1 MYVRN
6 IRMDYRDYI
15 KENYYDVYV
24 QERENLE
31 DRLIEAKYNLL
42 FLKMVHERSEVYR
55 NNDITDRFE
64 IRVIIRRIHVSIA
77 WELALQIKAFT
88 DDNDKDCLTVNKLK
102 NNIFRYIRDEKRQ
115 EYYDAL
121 GEITKTI
128 DWSNCV
134 KLVSSISDYRN
145 KIVGH
150 NIVNAPKL
158 TFDIN
163 DADFV
168 ISQYEKIFNVLS
180 FQNDTYEER
189 VADLNGEMAG
199 FITKYL
205 DAVLPLTKC

>member
-1 MYVRN
+1 
-6 IRMDYRDYI
+6 MDYRDYI

-42 FLKMVHERSEVYR
+42 FLKMVHERSEIYR